1 MARFLVKSADGDGY
15 FHCDNPEVVLS
26 AESADELEALVLKV
40 EALQR
45 DGYFIGGYLS
55 YEAAS
60 GFDARC
66 RTHNTDHFPLA
77 VMLASRSV
85 DKIELP
91 EPASLKNPLSFTPR
105 ITEEDYDGC
114 YARLLDFI
122 YAGDIY
128 QANYSFRV
136 DLDQQPDGFGL
147 FCSLE
152 YHHPTPYA
160 AYIEFEDWQI
170 ASSSPELF
178 LQRQGDLVRTEPMKG
193 TSPRGLWYEQDQAN
207 GEFLR
212 QDKKNRAENLMI
224 VDLMRNDVSKVC
236 APNSVHVPTL
246 FESKR
251 FHSLHQMVST
261 VEGKLLPEA
270 SLFDVLCASFPAG
283 SITGAPKIRAMEVI
297 HELETDPR
305 HIYTGSMGIF
315 FPGGDFQLNV
325 AIRTVLLNQSL
336 GITEFGIGSGVV
348 SHSSA
353 QAEWQECL
361 LKGEFLNYRA
371 RHGEVFE
378 TLLWDGEYL
387 WLDEHIARL
396 HRSCEYF
403 LTQLDPKAVRER
415 LELQAQNFDDR
426 PHRVRLA
433 VERRGAIKIQP
444 TRLDQRGW
452 PEDGIKVCISDEMVD
467 KFSCYQYHKTDVR
480 NHYDKGLAQSVELGF
495 HEVLFFNS
503 SGYLAEGAITN
514 VMLQVGE
521 EWLTPSIECGLL
533 PGIWRQRALL
543 EFGAKESKI
552 DRATLLE
559 ADRIIIGN
567 SVRLAGEVS
576 ELWQADEKIW
586 SAEK

>member
-1 MARFLVKSADGDGY
+1 M
-15 FHCDNPEVVLS
+15 
-26 AESADELEALVLKV
+26 LKV

-60 GFDARC
+60 GFDARR

-91 EPASLKNPLSFTPR
+91 EPASLKNRLSFTPR

-193 TSPRGLWYEQDQAN
+193 TSPRGLWYEQDQVN

-212 QDKKNRAENLMI
+212 RTKKNRAENLMI

-251 FHSLHQMVST
+251 FHSCIKIRWKANCYQKQACLTFSAR
-261 VEGKLLPEA
+261 A
-270 SLFDVLCASFPAG
+270 SRRVHYRRS
-283 SITGAPKIRAMEVI
+283 KIRAMEVI

-325 AIRTVLLNQSL
+325 AIRTVFLNQSL
-336 GITEFGIGSGVV
+336 GITELGIGSGVV

-387 WLDEHIARL
+387 WLDEHIED
-396 HRSCEYF
+396 CI
-403 LTQLDPKAVRER
+403 D
-415 LELQAQNFDDR
+415 
-426 PHRVRLA
+426 LA
-433 VERRGAIKIQP
+433 S
-444 TRLDQRGW
+444 T
-452 PEDGIKVCISDEMVD
+452 
-467 KFSCYQYHKTDVR
+467 F
-480 NHYDKGLAQSVELGF
+480 
-495 HEVLFFNS
+495 
-503 SGYLAEGAITN
+503 
-514 VMLQVGE
+514 
-521 EWLTPSIECGLL
+521 
-533 PGIWRQRALL
+533 
-543 EFGAKESKI
+543 
-552 DRATLLE
+552 
-559 ADRIIIGN
+559 
-567 SVRLAGEVS
+567 
-576 ELWQADEKIW
+576 
-586 SAEK
+586 